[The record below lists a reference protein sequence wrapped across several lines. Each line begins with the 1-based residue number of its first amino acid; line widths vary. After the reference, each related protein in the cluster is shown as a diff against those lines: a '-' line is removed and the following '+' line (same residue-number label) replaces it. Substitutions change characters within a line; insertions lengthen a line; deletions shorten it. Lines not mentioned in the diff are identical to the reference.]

1 NKTFDSIKS
10 TLDATIGYD
19 YQYWRNDYPAYDTFN
34 EAGDIT
40 NSSQPYDERHTLL
53 SYYGRLNYTFDSK
66 YLLTATFRRDGS
78 SRFGEHNRWGTFPSV
93 ALAWRISQE
102 SFFEDISRV
111 MNDFKLRASYG
122 ITGQQ
127 DGISNYGYLPNY
139 TVTNPGAYYWFNGE
153 WIPLLR
159 PQIYNPDLRWE
170 TTRSWNFGIDYAFLS
185 NRLNGTVD
193 FYTRKTEDLLATVPI
208 PAGINFNKT
217 MLSNVGNVSSKGV
230 EFALTANI
238 LDTNDWSWSATFNA
252 TWQENK
258 ITNLSL
264 VPGTDAADTFVGSM
278 ESTPVMVYK
287 TGYAPNTFKVYKQIY
302 DKETGKPVEG
312 LYADLNGDGRITDA
326 DQYYYH
332 HASPDWIFGLSTSLR
347 YKKWTL
353 STALRSQVGNYLY
366 NGTAASSGAWESVSW
381 NSGQINNLSSSFLE
395 TNFQRKQYA
404 SDYYVEN
411 ASFLKMDNLQLS
423 YNFGRIRNLFDMHV
437 SAMVQNVFTVTKYR
451 GVDPESDWG
460 IENSVYPR
468 PRTYSVTVGLNF

>member
-1 NKTFDSIKS
+1 
-10 TLDATIGYD
+10 
-19 YQYWRNDYPAYDTFN
+19 
-34 EAGDIT
+34 
-40 NSSQPYDERHTLL
+40 
-53 SYYGRLNYTFDSK
+53 
-66 YLLTATFRRDGS
+66 
-78 SRFGEHNRWGTFPSV
+78 
-93 ALAWRISQE
+93 
-102 SFFEDISRV
+102 
-111 MNDFKLRASYG
+111 
-122 ITGQQ
+122 
-127 DGISNYGYLPNY
+127 
-139 TVTNPGAYYWFNGE
+139 
-153 WIPLLR
+153 
-159 PQIYNPDLRWE
+159 
-170 TTRSWNFGIDYAFLS
+170 
-185 NRLNGTVD
+185 
-193 FYTRKTEDLLATVPI
+193 
-208 PAGINFNKT
+208 
-217 MLSNVGNVSSKGV
+217 
-230 EFALTANI
+230 
-238 LDTNDWSWSATFNA
+238 
-252 TWQENK
+252 
-258 ITNLSL
+258 
-264 VPGTDAADTFVGSM
+264 
-278 ESTPVMVYK
+278 
-287 TGYAPNTFKVYKQIY
+287 PNTFKVYKQIY

-326 DQYYYH
+326 DLYYYH

-395 TNFQRKQYA
+395 TNFQCKQYA